1 MKPISAVSNKVLR
14 ETARAT
20 SGTAGAIGAATARE
34 RSVAQSGHGQRTDAP
49 TPLRQSATDLPGRG
63 VRFLAAV
70 ACVAACIL
78 PLTGCRGPSRAVPTL
93 QPLPPIPLDASI
105 ELLNINTRQ
114 IDATL
119 RASGPVDGSAVDE
132 NGKRHRF
139 SANGILFFL
148 QPLYL
153 RFDVKKLGDRLF
165 RFGSNATEFWLY
177 SKEDDKF
184 HCDRHDDPD
193 LPDKLAIRPDQI
205 ADALALAPIDTAGH
219 NIVQRVTDRY
229 QQLLFLGTDN
239 AGRSMVEREYWIDRL
254 PPRVV
259 RRVVFRDADGVVEME
274 SRLDDYRVLK
284 DGALVLPFHLEA
296 TWPRAEMSLAFD
308 VKSWRLVPQVH
319 ADGPQFATPRECSP

>member
-1 MKPISAVSNKVLR
+1 MKPTSTLSNTVLP
-14 ETARAT
+14 ETK
-20 SGTAGAIGAATARE
+20 E
-34 RSVAQSGHGQRTDAP
+34 RVAWANSFTRGSLYPRTTRQNAP
-49 TPLRQSATDLPGRG
+49 TPFRQNAIDPSGRRVG
-63 VRFLAAV
+63 FLAAV
-70 ACVAACIL
+70 ACIAVCTL
-78 PLTGCRGPSRAVPTL
+78 PLTGCRGPSRAAPTL
-93 QPLPPIPLDASI
+93 QPLPPIPLEASI
-105 ELLNINTRQ
+105 ELLNVNTRQ

-132 NGKRHRF
+132 KGKRHSF
-139 SANGILFFL
+139 SADGILFFL

-165 RFGSNATEFWLY
+165 RFGSNATDFWLY
-177 SKEDDKF
+177 SKDDGEF
-184 HCDRHDDPD
+184 HCGRHDDPD

-239 AGRSMVEREYWIDRL
+239 AGHSMVEREYWIDRL